1 MITEYFRYLLNDR
14 ELPCILF
21 EGLKSEAFHLAHRG
35 LELRHLCNNKI
46 LSTKTAF
53 H

>member
-21 EGLKSEAFHLAHRG
+21 EGLKSEAFHLAHRRQ
-35 LELRHLCNNKI
+35 ELRHLYNNKI
-46 LSTKTAF
+46 LST
-53 H
+53 